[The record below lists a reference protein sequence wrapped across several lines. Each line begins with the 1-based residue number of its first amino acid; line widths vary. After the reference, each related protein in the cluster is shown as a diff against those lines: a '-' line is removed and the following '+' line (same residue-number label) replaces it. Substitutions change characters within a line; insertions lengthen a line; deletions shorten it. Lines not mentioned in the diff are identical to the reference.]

1 MALRCS
7 IQKVARKAI
16 ALVEQIDGA
25 MRNSRWGQNMRCDT
39 EVPVNQGV
47 SEIMNLDIKDLRHH
61 SPETLQ
67 ALRGLLAGGA
77 DVRPDPK
84 RSHFYELEG
93 ETHTFYIYISPA
105 DGAVELLATWA
116 REDRPADSELAAR
129 ACC

>member
-1 MALRCS
+1 
-7 IQKVARKAI
+7 
-16 ALVEQIDGA
+16 
-25 MRNSRWGQNMRCDT
+25 MRCDAA
-39 EVPVNQGV
+39 VPVNQSI

-116 REDRPADSELAAR
+116 REDRPVDSELAAR

>member
-1 MALRCS
+1 MRISRLGDRTCDV
-7 IQKVARKAI
+7 ILQCPENQAI
-16 ALVEQIDGA
+16 
-25 MRNSRWGQNMRCDT
+25 N
-39 EVPVNQGV
+39 
-47 SEIMNLDIKDLRHH
+47 EIMTLDVKDLRNH

-84 RSHFYELEG
+84 RAHFYELEG

-116 REDRPADSELAAR
+116 REDRPAHSELAAR